1 MTPILRTLEDERVA
15 KQLALASHIIQ
26 PKVFT
31 SPGSLLIKGVTKDF
45 TSRET
50 FIIINEINFDVW
62 EISITIN
69 NDNKATMGR
78 AMLDIHLEPS
88 QVVLLATVMI
98 DQILSGYGE
107 RVVVYNEQPD
117 HSY

>member
-1 MTPILRTLEDERVA
+1 
-15 KQLALASHIIQ
+15 
-26 PKVFT
+26 
-31 SPGSLLIKGVTKDF
+31 
-45 TSRET
+45 
-50 FIIINEINFDVW
+50 
-62 EISITIN
+62 
-69 NDNKATMGR
+69 
-78 AMLDIHLEPS
+78 MLDIHLEPS